1 MSLLDLNDNI
11 NNINKD
17 VILDILLKC
26 HAQKF
31 GGSLAC
37 QLAEI
42 GNVYVDNHLVVSDEE
57 WEDVVKNPNK
67 YYVYFKRLSWK
78 FNYNI
83 VHTRYNQDNYTD
95 LYNMWYGGMFTMKH
109 YILDYEQL
117 VG

>member
-26 HAQKF
+26 HAQHF
-31 GGSLAC
+31 AGSFAK
-37 QLAEI
+37 I
-42 GNVYVDNHLVVSDEE
+42 GNVYVDDHLEVSDEE

-67 YYVYFKRLSWK
+67 YYVYFKRSSWEIS
-78 FNYNI
+78 YNI
-83 VHTRYNQDNYTD
+83 VHAQYNQDNYTD
-95 LYNMWYGGMFTMKH
+95 LYNMWYGGIYTMKH
-109 YILDYEQL
+109 YVLDYEQF